1 MIGLITQRFPLFIVG
16 YFILQI
22 LIRLATTNI
31 AVLDESEQIML
42 TQYFSL
48 GYNEQPPLYTWMQ
61 MGVFKLTGTS
71 IFGLSLLK
79 NALLCVTYL
88 MTYQLGMLFMDNKL
102 KASLS
107 ALSLFLFPQMVW
119 DAQIDQ
125 THTVF
130 LTAMTS
136 MTVYLF
142 FYIAKK
148 EKITWLSFVFFGI
161 SAGVGLLAKY
171 NFILVLVALGSVAL
185 FIPAYRKRFYTK
197 ALFLSI
203 IIAFCIALPHFLWF
217 ISHLDIATNRTVERM
232 NAGHTGSHIINF
244 LKGSSDLIISTL
256 IASLAPFFLFFFLFF
271 KKEFTWN
278 SSLDGKALIGYV
290 VVIFTCLFVMI
301 AMSGTTHI
309 KERWLQPYLV
319 LVPLFFFLHVKN
331 IDTKLMH
338 RFVAVSLIAPIIVAL
353 IVLIRPWL
361 IDVRGK
367 PTRASYPFEEVSL
380 LLQQQLS
387 PMKNILF
394 YAEDKYLGG
403 NLKLFFPHSKV
414 ITPSLPNQPYQLGEK
429 VVIFWESEKPV
440 TFINSLFM
448 KGYSCEEYTQ
458 SIAFQKSK
466 KLRFN
471 DTYMICHLM
480 Q

>member
-1 MIGLITQRFPLFIVG
+1 MVGLITQRFPLFIVS
-16 YFILQI
+16 YFMLQV

-48 GYNEQPPLYTWMQ
+48 GYNEQPPLYTWLQ

-79 NALLCVTYL
+79 NALLCLTYL
-88 MTYQLGMLFMDNKL
+88 MTYQLGMLFMNDKL
-102 KASLS
+102 KASLG

-130 LTAMTS
+130 LTAATS

-148 EKITWLSFVFFGI
+148 EKITGWHFVLFGI
-161 SAGVGLLAKY
+161 SAGVGLLSKY

-185 FIPAYRKRFYTK
+185 FIPEYRKRFYTK
-197 ALFLSI
+197 SLFISMLIAL
-203 IIAFCIALPHFLWF
+203 CMVLPHFLWF
-217 ISHLDIATNRTVERM
+217 ISHLDVATNRTVERM
-232 NAGHTGSHIINF
+232 NAGHTGSHLINF

-256 IASLAPFFLFFFLFF
+256 VASLAPFFLFFFLFF
-271 KKEFTWN
+271 KKNFAWSPSREN
-278 SSLDGKALIGYV
+278 KALIGYV
-290 VVIFTCLFVMI
+290 AMIFAFLFVMVAI
-301 AMSGTTHI
+301 SGTTHI
-309 KERWLQPYLV
+309 KERWLQPYVV
-319 LVPLFFFLHVKN
+319 LIPLFFFLHVKN
-331 IDTKLMH
+331 IDTK
-338 RFVAVSLIAPIIVAL
+338 VARLFILISLVAPLIVAL
-353 IVLIRPWL
+353 VVILRPWL

-367 PTRASYPFEEVSL
+367 PSRTNYPFDQLRVLLKEQFPTMKHSL
-380 LLQQQLS
+380 
-387 PMKNILF
+387 M

-403 NLKLFFPHSKV
+403 NLKLFFPHATV
-414 ITPSLPNQPYQLGEK
+414 ITPSLPNQPYTLGNE
-429 VVIFWESEKPV
+429 IFLFWESEKPIAFLD
-440 TFINSLFM
+440 TLNHQ
-448 KGYSCEEYTQ
+448 GYACTEYRHEV
-458 SIAFQKSK
+458 AFQKSK
-466 KLRFN
+466 KLFYDLN
-471 DTYMICHLM
+471 TVQCTMN